1 MTVRLPVLEIKFP
14 AAEDHGMLSD
24 DVDAD
29 ESWDDWQGGK
39 SDPVTID
46 PSTEL
51 IRF

>member
-1 MTVRLPVLEIKFP
+1 MRQQLLEIKFT

-29 ESWDDWQGGK
+29 DSWDDWQGGT
-39 SDPVTID
+39 SDPVATD